1 MKKLIR
7 KIVKHFTNEETRAN
21 RILAMVFI
29 ALGIFVTWLGKDAT
43 VSLILII
50 LAIGLLLAKE
60 NWTMF

>member
-7 KIVKHFTNEETRAN
+7 KMVKHFTNEETRAN
-21 RILAMVFI
+21 RILAMVFL

-43 VSLILII
+43 VSLILMT

>member
-1 MKKLIR
+1 MKKLLR

-43 VSLILII
+43 VSLILIT

>member
-7 KIVKHFTNEETRAN
+7 KMVKHFTNEETRAN

-43 VSLILII
+43 VSLILIT

>member
-1 MKKLIR
+1 MKKLM
-7 KIVKHFTNEETRAN
+7 KHFTNEETRAN

-43 VSLILII
+43 VSLILIT

>member
-1 MKKLIR
+1 MKKLLR

-21 RILAMVFI
+21 RILAMVFL

-43 VSLILII
+43 VSLILIT
-50 LAIGLLLAKE
+50 LAIGLLFAKE

>member
-21 RILAMVFI
+21 RMLAMVFI

-43 VSLILII
+43 VSLILIT

>member
-21 RILAMVFI
+21 RILAMAFL

-43 VSLILII
+43 VSLILIT

>member
-21 RILAMVFI
+21 RILAMVFL

-43 VSLILII
+43 VSLILIT
-50 LAIGLLLAKE
+50 LAIGLLFAKE

>member
-21 RILAMVFI
+21 RILAMVFL

-43 VSLILII
+43 VSLILIT
-50 LAIGLLLAKE
+50 LSIGLLLAKE

>member
-43 VSLILII
+43 VSLILIT
-50 LAIGLLLAKE
+50 LSIGLLLAKE

>member
-21 RILAMVFI
+21 RILAMVFL

-43 VSLILII
+43 VSLILIT

>member
-43 VSLILII
+43 VSLILIT

>member
-7 KIVKHFTNEETRAN
+7 KMVKHFTNEETRAN
-21 RILAMVFI
+21 RILAMVFL

-43 VSLILII
+43 VSLILIT

>member
-29 ALGIFVTWLGKDAT
+29 VLGIFVTWLGKDAT
-43 VSLILII
+43 VSLILIT
-50 LAIGLLLAKE
+50 LAIGLLLTKE

>member
-1 MKKLIR
+1 MKKLLR
-7 KIVKHFTNEETRAN
+7 KIIKHFTNEETRAN

-29 ALGIFVTWLGKDAT
+29 TLGIFVTWLGKDAT
-43 VSLILII
+43 VSLILIT